1 MPKRAYT
8 PDEKKLVRRLLL
20 LHQGNVPI
28 VQHLTGY
35 PRRTIE
41 HWRAKW
47 DDDYELYTDAFAQ
60 NLLARANTNGTAL
73 APSSADEDSDSAIA
87 QAPDPFAQYAQLRAK
102 LMEHTMTLADNLMLG
117 DGFLNQRVHALTR
130 LLDRLLTLDGTLPDK
145 QPEQTVRF
153 EFHYDDAVQ
162 DKPPWDGASTYDGAK
177 QYNERHLREMKKR
190 MDESLANDFPDEYAS
205 DSAFRHSAEPKPSEI
220 D

>member
-1 MPKRAYT
+1 MPKRVYT

-60 NLLARANTNGTAL
+60 NLLARANANGTAL

-87 QAPDPFAQYAQLRAK
+87 QARDPFAQYAQLREK
-102 LMEHTMTLADNLMLG
+102 LMNHAMTLADNLMLG
-117 DGFLNQRVHALTR
+117 DGFVNQRVHALTR
-130 LLDRLLTLDGTLPDK
+130 LLDRLLTLDETLPDNE
-145 QPEQTVRF
+145 PEQSIRW
-153 EFHYDDAVQ
+153 EFYYDGVTQ
-162 DKPPWDGASTYDGAK
+162 DEPPWEGVGTYDGSK
-177 QYNERHLREMKKR
+177 QHFESQIRDMKRR
-190 MDESLANDFPDEYAS
+190 MDESLAEDFPDEYAS
-205 DSAFRHSAEPKPSEI
+205 DPAFHHGAKQKPSEI